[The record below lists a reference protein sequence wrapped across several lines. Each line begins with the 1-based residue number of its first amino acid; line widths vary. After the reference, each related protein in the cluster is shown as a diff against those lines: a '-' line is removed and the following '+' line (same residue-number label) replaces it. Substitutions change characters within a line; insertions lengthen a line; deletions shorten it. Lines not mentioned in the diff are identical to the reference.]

1 MIGMKSATTALIL
14 VAALAPVAFA
24 QQQPAKPAA
33 TPPPPAATPQPQKP
47 AAAPAKPAATAAA
60 PAAAAGDAQPTLL
73 GQYGD
78 WGAYTA
84 SPGGNKVCFA
94 LAKPK
99 TTKTE
104 PEGRKRDPSYVFVS
118 TRPADKVKNE
128 VSVIIG
134 YPFKTNSD
142 ATAEIGTAKFAMYT
156 QNDGAWIKNVG
167 EEARMVDAMRKGA
180 DLTVKGTSGRLTQST
195 DQYSLKGLAQALDKI
210 EQECK

>member
-1 MIGMKSATTALIL
+1 MIGMRSATTALIL
-14 VAALAPVAFA
+14 VASLAPVAFA

-33 TPPPPAATPQPQKP
+33 TPPPAATPQPQKP

-60 PAAAAGDAQPTLL
+60 PRAAAGDAQPTLL

-118 TRPADKVKNE
+118 PRPADKVKNE

-167 EEARMVDAMRKGA
+167 EEARMVDAMR
-180 DLTVKGTSGRLTQST
+180 
-195 DQYSLKGLAQALDKI
+195 
-210 EQECK
+210 